1 MTDPAPG
8 VRDPIDDHGPMSLGQ
23 EPADIAAPPSDAPSN
38 ESASTGQLIRSSS
51 IVGAGTLLSRLT
63 GMLRYVAIAVVLG
76 GRTLADGYNLAN
88 TTPNMIYDLLLG
100 GVFSAT
106 LIPVFV
112 DNRERN
118 DSESTDA
125 VVTVLVTALI
135 FVTVIG
141 VVLAPWIFRLY
152 TWDSPPAQRRAQI
165 AIGVPLLRWFLP
177 QILFYG
183 LTAIASAMLNARR
196 RYAAPAFAPVLNNI
210 VVLCIIGAFWRVGG
224 TAPSAYRVL
233 HDRTLFLLL
242 AAGTTAGIVVMAA
255 SLWPALR
262 HVGVRLHW
270 RFDHRNRSVRRVFAL
285 SGWTFGYALV
295 NQIALVIVLALALR
309 HNGGVTSYTYA
320 FMVFQ
325 LPYGLFVVSLMTTVE
340 PELAHAA
347 TRADADGF
355 RHHFAVGLRLLL
367 LAMIPSAV
375 GLALL
380 AHPIA
385 TFLFDH
391 GAYRRYSTLTG
402 DVLQWFAVG
411 LVGFAVYLF
420 ALRVFYSLK
429 DTRTPFLA
437 NLIEN
442 GVNVALAF
450 ALVGHF
456 RTQGLAA
463 AYSAAYAVAA
473 VAALLL
479 VKRRILH
486 FEGARNTSTVLRVVA
501 ASAVMGLAVYATLQL
516 VGTRQGFAAVVPI
529 VACVAVGVVVF
540 VAVASL
546 LRVEEL
552 TQLVAR
558 LRARRTRQA

>member
-1 MTDPAPG
+1 M
-8 VRDPIDDHGPMSLGQ
+8 
-23 EPADIAAPPSDAPSN
+23 
-38 ESASTGQLIRSSS
+38 
-51 IVGAGTLLSRLT
+51 
-63 GMLRYVAIAVVLG
+63 
-76 GRTLADGYNLAN
+76 
-88 TTPNMIYDLLLG
+88 
-100 GVFSAT
+100 
-106 LIPVFV
+106 
-112 DNRERN
+112 
-118 DSESTDA
+118 
-125 VVTVLVTALI
+125 
-135 FVTVIG
+135 
-141 VVLAPWIFRLY
+141 
-152 TWDSPPAQRRAQI
+152 
-165 AIGVPLLRWFLP
+165 PLLRWFLP

-262 HVGVRLHW
+262 HAGVRLHW

-285 SGWTFGYALV
+285 SGWTLGYALV

-325 LPYGLFVVSLMTTVE
+325 LPYGLFAVSLMTTVE

-437 NLIEN
+437 NLVEN

-486 FEGARNTSTVLRVVA
+486 FEGARNTSTRAAGRGRVGRDGPRRVRHDAAGRHPAGLRRGRAHRRLRGRGGRGVRRR
-501 ASAVMGLAVYATLQL
+501 GLAPA
-516 VGTRQGFAAVVPI
+516 GRGADPAGGPAAGPSHPPGLT
-529 VACVAVGVVVF
+529 CHPTPAV
-540 VAVASL
+540 
-546 LRVEEL
+546 R
-552 TQLVAR
+552 TQAADLP
-558 LRARRTRQA
+558 

>member
-1 MTDPAPG
+1 
-8 VRDPIDDHGPMSLGQ
+8 
-23 EPADIAAPPSDAPSN
+23 
-38 ESASTGQLIRSSS
+38 
-51 IVGAGTLLSRLT
+51 
-63 GMLRYVAIAVVLG
+63 
-76 GRTLADGYNLAN
+76 
-88 TTPNMIYDLLLG
+88 
-100 GVFSAT
+100 
-106 LIPVFV
+106 
-112 DNRERN
+112 
-118 DSESTDA
+118 
-125 VVTVLVTALI
+125 
-135 FVTVIG
+135 
-141 VVLAPWIFRLY
+141 
-152 TWDSPPAQRRAQI
+152 
-165 AIGVPLLRWFLP
+165 
-177 QILFYG
+177 
-183 LTAIASAMLNARR
+183 
-196 RYAAPAFAPVLNNI
+196 
-210 VVLCIIGAFWRVGG
+210 
-224 TAPSAYRVL
+224 
-233 HDRTLFLLL
+233 
-242 AAGTTAGIVVMAA
+242 
-255 SLWPALR
+255 
-262 HVGVRLHW
+262 
-270 RFDHRNRSVRRVFAL
+270 
-285 SGWTFGYALV
+285 
-295 NQIALVIVLALALR
+295 
-309 HNGGVTSYTYA
+309 
-320 FMVFQ
+320 
-325 LPYGLFVVSLMTTVE
+325 
-340 PELAHAA
+340 
-347 TRADADGF
+347 
-355 RHHFAVGLRLLL
+355 
-367 LAMIPSAV
+367 MIPSAV

-437 NLIEN
+437 NLVEN

-540 VAVASL
+540 VATASL
-546 LRVEEL
+546 LKVEEL
-552 TQLVAR
+552 AQLVAR